1 MSEADD
7 ALRESAAN
15 RGLKLLRSRLR
26 TPGKGDYGG
35 FGLKDAKTGKAV
47 LGIHGDS
54 LTATREDIEAFL
66 RGGAAAS
73 WKSSLGAVPKP
84 RKAARAPAPSPPPPP
99 PPAPVPVRVRDARP
113 KDAEAIAT
121 LITALGY
128 EASAPDVRKR
138 LAALR
143 KDGGE
148 ALVVERGALLGIV
161 TIANLTVLHRP
172 LAVGRLTL
180 LVVDEEARG
189 QGLGKALVA
198 EAEARL
204 KARGCGMIE
213 VTSNRKRARA
223 HEFYESLGYE
233 RTSYRFAKP
242 L

>member
-26 TPGKGDYGG
+26 TPGKGDYGR

-47 LGIHGDS
+47 LGIDGDS

-84 RKAARAPAPSPPPPP
+84 KKAARAPAPSPPPPSP
-99 PPAPVPVRVRDARP
+99 PPAPVRVREARP
-113 KDAEAIAT
+113 KDAEAVAR

-128 EASAPDVRKR
+128 EASAADVRNR

-148 ALVVERGALLGIV
+148 ALVVERGVLLGLV
-161 TIANLTVLHRP
+161 TIATLTVLHRP
-172 LAVGRLTL
+172 RSVGRLTL
-180 LVVDEEARG
+180 LVIDEEARG